1 MVKFWRALQ
10 RLLGMTAVRPKSCNQ
25 KGRSRR
31 CRRRKPVAMLS
42 KRAVAS
48 KIWRHR
54 AIAHTRRIL
63 QQPPRAL
70 ISHFKRYLKHTRAVN
85 GDLLAPATS
94 VTALVSG
101 PILNGP
107 VASSLSSTRPEFDLL
122 LLPARQQGHLGAG
135 LA

>member
-1 MVKFWRALQ
+1 
-10 RLLGMTAVRPKSCNQ
+10 
-25 KGRSRR
+25 
-31 CRRRKPVAMLS
+31 MLS